1 MTESQVVKVFNR
13 MQSFLDLGLNV
24 FVYTEDE
31 SYEITYNTTCFRKKI
46 WDEEWEINI
55 SDVERFEIIQNFIFC
70 N

>member
-55 SDVERFEIIQNFIFC
+55 SDVERFEII
-70 N
+70 